1 MKLNLKFFLVFLIFF
16 NFFKIFTKKFF
27 LENNVDAKNF
37 LRILNEKKVF
47 AKKLIFEYKKI
58 IKRKKEKN
66 KNEKLC
72 LDIKKRLKFG
82 DLKLEKLIQ
91 KKREK
96 NFLIKLKFSKELSRE
111 NLKLLGIKS
120 SNELKKFYDRIEIDY
135 GNFETGEIDP
145 ILIENFDKINYLKK
159 LEEEIK
165 LNYAKI
171 HELEK
176 FQKYLRKNIS
186 RL

>member
-1 MKLNLKFFLVFLIFF
+1 M
-16 NFFKIFTKKFF
+16 
-27 LENNVDAKNF
+27 
-37 LRILNEKKVF
+37 
-47 AKKLIFEYKKI
+47 
-58 IKRKKEKN
+58 
-66 KNEKLC
+66 
-72 LDIKKRLKFG
+72 
-82 DLKLEKLIQ
+82 
-91 KKREK
+91 
-96 NFLIKLKFSKELSRE
+96 
-111 NLKLLGIKS
+111 GIKS
-120 SNELKKFYDRIEIDY
+120 SNELKEVYDRIEIDY

-171 HELEK
+171 NELEK